1 MWSKIIIEYH
11 ETVVVGGGFGGI
23 CASHGLLEEGRGD
36 FVILERAGEL
46 GGVWRDDRYPNAACD
61 VPAHFYSLSFA
72 PNPTWTRSYAPWD
85 EILAYINKV
94 ADDLGV
100 RDRIRFNTT
109 LVSASWDE
117 PAGVWHLRTA
127 EGASLS
133 CRFLV
138 MASGSLSTTRVPDLP
153 GRETFRGEVI
163 HTAEWDERVSLEGRR
178 VVVVGASASA
188 AQVLPYAVDVAES
201 VLAVIRTPPYVMP
214 KDEQVY
220 DDEAQARFRDEP
232 ERMEAIRLDAEHSFN
247 VEAETQAVMDE
258 AKLAKIE
265 GQWRDYMES
274 EIADAG
280 LRDLLTPSYRF
291 GCRRPVLSS
300 TFYPALAD
308 PRTTVWSAG
317 ISSMTATGV
326 VAEDGREWD
335 ADVVV
340 LATGFT
346 ATDMYAGIEFH
357 GESARSLKAD
367 AWREAPHAY
376 KGTVVAGFPNLFL
389 VTGPHTQASG
399 SIIAVIEAQMKM
411 IMEYIRL
418 VDESGAVSVQPSQR
432 AQQSFNNWVDSAM
445 ADSVWEAGACHS
457 WYRLGM
463 AGKVVTKWPGSLAS
477 FQKTTS
483 TVDLGDLVL
492 KFGRPGAPTPVA
504 RSAAD
509 APVAEGS
516 GTLVDLP

>member
-1 MWSKIIIEYH
+1 MTEYH

-23 CASHGLLEEGRGD
+23 CAAHDLLNEGRDD

-46 GGVWRDDRYPNAACD
+46 GGVWRDNRYPNAACD

-72 PNPTWTRSYAPWD
+72 PNPTWTRTYASWR

-100 RDRIRFNTT
+100 RDRVRFDTA
-109 LVSASWDE
+109 LVSASWQE
-117 PAGVWHLRTA
+117 HAGVWDLRTA
-127 EGASLS
+127 GGGSLS
-133 CRFLV
+133 CRFLIV
-138 MASGSLSTTRVPDLP
+138 ASGSLSNPRVPDLP

-188 AQVLPYAVDVAES
+188 AQVLPYAVDVAAS

-214 KDEQVY
+214 KDEEFY
-220 DDEAQARFRDEP
+220 DAEAQARFREEP
-232 ERMEAIRLDAEHSFN
+232 ERMDALRSEAERRFN
-247 VEAETQAVMDE
+247 VEADTQAVMDE
-258 AKLAKIE
+258 AKLAELE
-265 GQWRDYMES
+265 GQWRDHLES

-280 LRDLLTPSYRF
+280 LRELLTPSYRF

-308 PRTTVWSAG
+308 SRTTVWSAE
-317 ISSMTATGV
+317 ISRMTETGV
-326 VAEDGREWD
+326 VAGDGREWE

-346 ATDMYAGIEFH
+346 ATDMFAGIEFS

-367 AWREAPHAY
+367 VWREAPHAY
-376 KGTVVAGFPNLFL
+376 KGTLVAGFPNLFL

-399 SIIAVIEAQMKM
+399 SIIAVIEAQLEM
-411 IMEYIRL
+411 IMQHIRL
-418 VDESGAVSVQPSQR
+418 VEENDAVSVQPSQE
-432 AQQSFNNWVDSAM
+432 AQRDFNAWVDGAM
-445 ADSVWEAGACHS
+445 ANSVWEAGSCHS

-463 AGKVVTKWPGSLAS
+463 AGKVVTKWPGNLAS
-477 FQKTTS
+477 FQKMTS
-483 TVDLGDLVL
+483 TLDLGDLVL
-492 KFGRPGAPTPVA
+492 KFGPTGLVTPLPG
-504 RSAAD
+504 
-509 APVAEGS
+509 
-516 GTLVDLP
+516 

>member
-1 MWSKIIIEYH
+1 MIEYH

-23 CASHGLLEEGRGD
+23 CAAHGLLEEGRGD

-46 GGVWRDDRYPNAACD
+46 GGVWRDNRYPNAACD

-100 RDRIRFNTT
+100 RDRVRFNTT
-109 LVSASWDE
+109 LMSASWDE
-117 PAGVWHLRTA
+117 LAGVWNLRTA

-133 CRFLV
+133 CRFLI
-138 MASGSLSTTRVPDLP
+138 MASGSLSTPRIPDLP

-188 AQVLPYAVDVAES
+188 AQVLPYAVEVA
-201 VLAVIRTPPYVMP
+201 VMP
-214 KDEQVY
+214 KDEQFY
-220 DDEAQARFRDEP
+220 DPEAQARFRDEP
-232 ERMEAIRLDAEHSFN
+232 ERMEAIRLDAEHRFN

-258 AKLAKIE
+258 TQLAKVE
-265 GQWRDYMES
+265 GQWRDYLES
-274 EIADAG
+274 VIADAG
-280 LRDLLTPSYRF
+280 LRELLTPSYRF

-300 TFYPALAD
+300 TFYPTLAD
-308 PRTTVWSAG
+308 RRTTVWSTG
-317 ISSMTATGV
+317 ISAMTATGV
-326 VAEDGREWD
+326 VTGDGREWD

-346 ATDMYAGIEFH
+346 ATDMYAGIEFR
-357 GESARSLKAD
+357 GESAQSLKAD
-367 AWREAPHAY
+367 AWCEAPNAY

-399 SIIAVIEAQMKM
+399 SIIAVIEAQMKL
-411 IMEYIRL
+411 IMQYLQL
-418 VDESGAVSVQPSQR
+418 VDESGAVSVQPSRR

-477 FQKTTS
+477 FQKMAS

-492 KFGRPGAPTPVA
+492 KPGRPGEAGHLSTCHDVRCGNDTGAP
-504 RSAAD
+504 
-509 APVAEGS
+509 
-516 GTLVDLP
+516 

>member
-1 MWSKIIIEYH
+1 MIEYH

-23 CASHGLLEEGRGD
+23 CAAHDLLAEGRDD
-36 FVILERAGEL
+36 FVILERAAEL
-46 GGVWRDDRYPNAACD
+46 GGVWRDNRYPNAACD

-85 EILAYINKV
+85 EILAYINTV

-100 RDRIRFNTT
+100 RDRVRFATT
-109 LVSASWDE
+109 LVSASWAE
-117 PAGVWHLRTA
+117 PAGVWNLRTA
-127 EGASLS
+127 EGGSLS
-133 CRFLV
+133 CRFLIV
-138 MASGSLSTTRVPDLP
+138 ASGSLSTPRIPDLP
-153 GRETFRGEVI
+153 GRETFRGEVV
-163 HTAEWDERVSLEGRR
+163 HTAQWDERISLAGRR

-214 KDEQVY
+214 KDDQFY
-220 DDEAQARFRDEP
+220 DIEAQARFRDEP
-232 ERMEAIRLDAEHSFN
+232 ARMDALRSAAEHRFN

-258 AKLAKIE
+258 AGLAKIE

-274 EIADAG
+274 EIRDAG
-280 LRDLLTPSYRF
+280 LRELLTPSYRF
-291 GCRRPVLSS
+291 GCRRPVMSS
-300 TFYPALAD
+300 AFYPALAD
-308 PRTTVWSAG
+308 RRTTVWSAE
-317 ISSMTATGV
+317 ISAMTETGV
-326 VAEDGREWD
+326 VTSDGRAWD

-346 ATDMYAGIEFH
+346 ATAMFAGIEFR

-367 AWREAPHAY
+367 VWREAPHAY

-399 SIIAVIEAQMKM
+399 SIVAVIEAQMKM
-411 IMEYIRL
+411 IMQYLRL
-418 VDESGAVSVQPSQR
+418 VDENDAVSVQPSQR
-432 AQQSFNNWVDSAM
+432 AQRDFNTWVDGAM

-463 AGKVVTKWPGSLAS
+463 TGKVVTKWPGNLAS
-477 FQKTTS
+477 FQKMTS
-483 TVDLGDLVL
+483 TLDLGDLVL
-492 KFGRPGAPTPVA
+492 KSGPAGSPALPVT
-504 RSAAD
+504 SAAD
-509 APVAEGS
+509 APATGKRASSCAGS
-516 GTLVDLP
+516 ASAG